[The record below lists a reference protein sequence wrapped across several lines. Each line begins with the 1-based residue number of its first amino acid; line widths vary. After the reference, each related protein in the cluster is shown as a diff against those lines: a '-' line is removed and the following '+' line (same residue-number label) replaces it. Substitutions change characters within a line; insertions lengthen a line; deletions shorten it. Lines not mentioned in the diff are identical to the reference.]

1 MSSPTFKINLP
12 TPAQPARR
20 SIGVNILDRFRI
32 SPNSPISNLRCK
44 IYQFLNQFDI
54 FRAASLAKAFVLKG
68 ESEWLA
74 KKFEAQ

>member
-1 MSSPTFKINLP
+1 MSSPTFNINLQ

-32 SPNSPISNLRCK
+32 SPNSPISNLRGKTC
-44 IYQFLNQFDI
+44 QLFNQFDF
-54 FRAASLAKAFVLKG
+54 FRAASLTKAFVLKA